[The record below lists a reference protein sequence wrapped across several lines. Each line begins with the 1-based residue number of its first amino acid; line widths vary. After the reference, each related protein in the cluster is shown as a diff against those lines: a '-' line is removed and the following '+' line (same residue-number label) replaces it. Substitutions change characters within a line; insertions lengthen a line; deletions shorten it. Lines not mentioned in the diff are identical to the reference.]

1 MDLTVDFEIYFSQL
15 LDFISVW
22 ILFSSDIGAACF
34 RVYRMVM
41 RMSRWGCNEEKNS
54 ARGKGQIQIQTQRL
68 YKYRS
73 KIQNK
78 NEDEEVGGRTR
89 KILVPGAE
97 IIKITNIDEK
107 THKLTIQHLRMEED
121 QIVGRLV
128 KIMVPASTVVCATR

>member
-54 ARGKGQIQIQTQRL
+54 ARGKGQIQIQTQRV
-68 YKYRS
+68 
-73 KIQNK
+73 IQ
-78 NEDEEVGGRTR
+78 
-89 KILVPGAE
+89 
-97 IIKITNIDEK
+97 
-107 THKLTIQHLRMEED
+107 IQIQTQRLI
-121 QIVGRLV
+121 QIQIQTQRLIQIQIQ
-128 KIMVPASTVVCATR
+128 KQNTE